1 MAKRSETADAQL
13 LSNSLDSWANA
24 NGNSNDFYVKA
35 LQAALISKRNWSMW
49 ASLDPLD
56 FLPEPRVSGNN
67 RLIRINYILT
77 IIRNGLVFTPVAL
90 TWLAI
95 SNATR
100 AFAEYT
106 TKNSNGVANFL
117 DFWQK
122 GYGILNKEWS
132 IGNVAFVDFL
142 LILLIIGLTVTT
154 TIIGRNIQESRA
166 RKLIELDRDRMAM
179 ALEISE
185 FFFDK
190 KLVTNVTMNQSLAN
204 AIRDL
209 NSSSK
214 LINNSTLELNKT
226 IKSLPKYKELVAEI
240 KNIKLN
246 LAKRNRDSE

>member
-1 MAKRSETADAQL
+1 MLFRS
-13 LSNSLDSWANA
+13 
-24 NGNSNDFYVKA
+24 
-35 LQAALISKRNWSMW
+35 
-49 ASLDPLD
+49 
-56 FLPEPRVSGNN
+56 
-67 RLIRINYILT
+67 
-77 IIRNGLVFTPVAL
+77 
-90 TWLAI
+90 
-95 SNATR
+95 
-100 AFAEYT
+100 
-106 TKNSNGVANFL
+106 
-117 DFWQK
+117 
-122 GYGILNKEWS
+122 
-132 IGNVAFVDFL
+132 VAFVDFL

-154 TIIGRNIQESRA
+154 TIIGRNIQESRI

-190 KLVTNVTMNQSLAN
+190 NRVTNVTMNQSLAN